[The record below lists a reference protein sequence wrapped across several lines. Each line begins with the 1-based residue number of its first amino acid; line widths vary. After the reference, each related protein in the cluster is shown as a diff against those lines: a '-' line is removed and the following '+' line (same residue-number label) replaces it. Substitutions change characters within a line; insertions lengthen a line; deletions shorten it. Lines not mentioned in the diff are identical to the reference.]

1 MAKDVVFNE
10 TIFSTVEP
18 KRVLRLA
25 DECLLDI
32 RLVESRKEG
41 AVWIYEYDVK
51 GQSGRIDKFLKRLKK
66 IETGE

>member
-1 MAKDVVFNE
+1 MAKDVVCNE

-18 KRVLRLA
+18 KRVLRFA

-41 AVWIYEYDVK
+41 AVWRYEYDVK
-51 GQSGRIDKFLKRLKK
+51 GQSGRIEKFLKRIKK
-66 IETGE
+66 FETGE